1 MDTNKVDTDRIAEL
15 IKWVQTEDGMLL
27 CDVDI
32 DKYFINPL
40 MEALGDDVNQ
50 ILGYLDGMDVDDL
63 DEIEGCFPEIYG
75 KFMTEEVWEALE
87 KLEEK
92 IDRESTRMKEFRE
105 KEKQRKD
112 EALGTV

>member
-1 MDTNKVDTDRIAEL
+1 MATNKIDANRIERL
-15 IKWVQTEDGMLL
+15 IKWIRTEDGLLL

-50 ILGYLDGMDVDDL
+50 ILEYLDGMDVDDL

-75 KFMTEEVWEALE
+75 KFMTEKVDEALG

-92 IDRESTRMKEFRE
+92 IDRESTRMKEFRKRE
-105 KEKQRKD
+105 SERTAD
-112 EALGTV
+112 ALAE